1 MKAVRPG
8 FATLLIACTLSLL
21 LASPSRGDSSGDAG
35 DPARNAIRVYQR
47 HLSAMRHLHC
57 RFAPSCSQFAIEA
70 IERHG
75 IVEGSAR
82 AADRLMRCNPSSD
95 PLYRRNS
102 DGLLVDPVEGG
113 GGVGASA
120 VRTPGWLLI
129 ERERSAPPVLSG
141 LSPDRRTRIDE
152 AVAFAGVLQ
161 QRRDCE
167 RCSAEYQR
175 AGFLADTAAAHA
187 WAYAN
192 IADCYFR
199 SGQWYF
205 ADRAC
210 LTAAMLSSEPR
221 LRSTVGFMAAASRF
235 NSGAYRA
242 CAVLLADAE
251 LAQAEPARTATLTGL
266 CEFAAGDWTAA
277 ERSLRR
283 ATLEFADSASAA
295 RADRLAGY
303 AASGRALPTRSPGVA
318 GTLSALLPGSGQVYA
333 GRAKDGLRHLLFNAA
348 LVYTV
353 ASLAS
358 NEQVP
363 ASVIVGSVAL
373 PFYIGNVLGARE
385 AARALGT
392 RHRLSHL
399 EQAIEDSER

>member
-1 MKAVRPG
+1 MRP
-8 FATLLIACTLSLL
+8 AAPLLSALLIACSLTSFVAPAAFAGEPA
-21 LASPSRGDSSGDAG
+21 ASD

-57 RFAPSCSQFAIEA
+57 RFSPSCSQYAIDA
-70 IERHG
+70 LARHG
-75 IVEGSAR
+75 VVEGSAR

-95 PLYRRNS
+95 LLYPRNA
-102 DGLLVDPVEGG
+102 DGLLVDPVDGG
-113 GGVGASA
+113 GGGAA
-120 VRTPGWLLI
+120 VVRAPRWLLL
-129 ERERSAPPVLSG
+129 ERERGTPPARSALAPE
-141 LSPDRRTRIDE
+141 RRARLDE
-152 AVAFAGVLQ
+152 TVAFAGVLE
-161 QRRDCE
+161 QRGDCE
-167 RCSAEYQR
+167 RASAEHQR
-175 AGFLADTAAAHA
+175 AAFLADTTAAHA

-199 SGQWYF
+199 SGQWFF

-242 CAVLLADAE
+242 CAVLLADPE

-266 CEFAAGDWTAA
+266 CEFATGDWTAA
-277 ERSLRR
+277 ERSLQR

-295 RADRLAGY
+295 RANRLAAY
-303 AASGRALPTRSPGVA
+303 AASGRALPTRSPAVA

-333 GRAKDGLRHLLFNAA
+333 GRAKDGVRHLLFNAA

-373 PFYIGNVLGARE
+373 PFYVGNVLGARD
-385 AARALGT
+385 AARSRGV
-392 RHRLSHL
+392 RHRMAHL
-399 EQAIEDSER
+399 ERAIENSER